1 MSIGG
6 ACAGTKSDLAWH
18 ELYRA
23 ALFEPDREKIPQ
35 RISEAESAIL
45 SRMRELFSIYTDHI
59 EEDLVLDDA
68 LYALRALRTCI
79 LPGATAA

>member
-1 MSIGG
+1 MSMGR
-6 ACAGTKSDLAWH
+6 ACALAKSDIAWH

-23 ALFEPDREKIPQ
+23 ALFEPDRDKIPE

-45 SRMRELFSIYTDHI
+45 CRMKELFSINTDHI

-68 LYALRALRTCI
+68 LYALRAFRTCI
-79 LPGATAA
+79 LPAATAA

>member
-1 MSIGG
+1 MGIGG
-6 ACAGTKSDLAWH
+6 AYAGTKSDFAWH

-45 SRMRELFSIYTDHI
+45 CRMRELFSIHTDHI

-68 LYALRALRTCI
+68 LYALRALRTCV
-79 LPGATAA
+79 LPDTTAA